1 MKCPHC
7 GHKIPWSDWISR
19 EYDGFS
25 LGAAAVPAGAE
36 YERKRPARDANI
48 ETDVITPAIQS
59 LITGVVTSACVT
71 AAAALLD
78 WDQPVV
84 AGVTTGTG
92 VLSAVWVILLR
103 EQRSL
108 LWEIERITGADLD
121 GDGDVGQPAARERE
135 PVRVEVSERRGRYQR
150 IRYIDLP
157 PTVGDDD
164 IASVARSV
172 LVSRRNFSR
181 RDLNISPETYRD
193 LSERMLD
200 GGLLRYRGNGPR
212 SGLELT
218 GAGRS
223 FLRQYLTHP
232 PQKQVVG
239 TW

>member
-7 GHKIPWSDWISR
+7 GHKIPWSDWVSR
-19 EYDGFS
+19 EYDGFT

-59 LITGVVTSACVT
+59 LITGVVTGAC
-71 AAAALLD
+71 AAAAASLLN
-78 WDQPVV
+78 WDQPAVT
-84 AGVTTGTG
+84 GVTTGTG

-108 LWEIERITGADLD
+108 LWEIERITGADID
-121 GDGDVGQPAARERE
+121 GDGRVGPPEPAGRERE
-135 PVRVEVSERRGRYQR
+135 PVRVEVSERSGRYQR

-157 PTVGDDD
+157 ATVSDDD
-164 IASVARSV
+164 ISSVARAV

-181 RDLNISPETYRD
+181 RDLDISPETYRD

-218 GAGRS
+218 GVGRS
-223 FLRQYLTHP
+223 FLRQYITHP
-232 PQKQVVG
+232 PQR
-239 TW
+239 